1 MDQLK
6 NNLEFASSMGRV
18 WEHQFCSARVTINFL
33 LKTHDGNLT
42 DESLQTLLVA
52 VEAVVN
58 LHPLKL
64 EAINDRKKS
73 NFTWSNKPFHNKM
86 ECHHYMSFHLQIH
99 TAKEI
104 EGENNIFVMNFGTG
118 GGKRCYLVFH
128 MVLME

>member
-86 ECHHYMSFHLQIH
+86 EDFNVTTTCLSIFRYILPKKL
-99 TAKEI
+99 KER
-104 EGENNIFVMNFGTG
+104 TT
-118 GGKRCYLVFH
+118 YL
-128 MVLME
+128 